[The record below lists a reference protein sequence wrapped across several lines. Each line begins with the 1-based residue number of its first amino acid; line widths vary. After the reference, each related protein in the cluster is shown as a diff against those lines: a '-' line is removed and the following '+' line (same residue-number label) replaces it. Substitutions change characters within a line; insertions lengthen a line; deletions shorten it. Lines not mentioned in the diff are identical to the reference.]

1 VESHLLEVAPELY
14 QRLELN
20 GMDSHDA
27 GGCNVDFAVVDEEA
41 IGRRNTETVQAV
53 LIDRRVWLDQP
64 YFR

>member
-1 VESHLLEVAPELY
+1 MESHLLKVAPELSH
-14 QRLELN
+14 RLEPN
-20 GMDSHDA
+20 GMDSHGA

-41 IGRRNTETVQAV
+41 IGRGNIETAHAV